1 MKKKLFFIIFYSTF
15 IQSQDL
21 YSLRSSDDNFPI
33 KYANIYV
40 NDKMLTSSDSLG
52 NFKINKSHLNS
63 IIKIT
68 ALGYKTLDSVPIKK
82 NFTILMETEPIV
94 LNDVIVTN
102 KKKLQKYKLGK
113 AKSGN
118 VGIVCT
124 IENNT
129 ISQVSKLF
137 ENESQNVTFLD
148 KIKFKTL
155 CTDKKRILSVFI
167 YSVGINGEPDK
178 ILNNED
184 IICNLEKGHNTYEV
198 NLSKHNIIFP
208 ENGVFI
214 ALNYIFIEQNKCY
227 RNKDLNWYF
236 YEPSI
241 DAISVD
247 SYSDTWY
254 NLNGIWKKSEMYS
267 ISMELTLTD

>member
-1 MKKKLFFIIFYSTF
+1 MKEKLLLILLYSTF
-15 IQSQDL
+15 IQSQNF
-21 YSLRSSDDNFPI
+21 YKLRSYEDNYPI
-33 KYANIYV
+33 KYANIYA
-40 NDKMLTSSDSLG
+40 NNKILTSSDSLG
-52 NFKINKSHLNS
+52 NFSISESNLNS

-68 ALGYKTLDSVPIKK
+68 ALGYKTLDSVSLK
-82 NFTILMETEPIV
+82 NNSTILMEIEPII
-94 LNDVIVTN
+94 LNDVVITN

-124 IENNT
+124 IENNV

-137 ENESQNVTFLD
+137 ENKSQKTTFLD

-155 CTDKKRILSVFI
+155 CTEKGRILSIFI
-167 YSVGINGEPDK
+167 YTVDENGKPDK
-178 ILNNED
+178 ILNDED
-184 IICNLEKGHNTYEV
+184 IICKLEKGHNTYEV
-198 NLSKHNIIFP
+198 NLNKFNITFP

-214 ALNYIFIEQNKCY
+214 ALNYIFLEQNKCY
-227 RNKDLNWYF
+227 RNKEQNWYF

-241 DAISVD
+241 DAISVNN
-247 SYSDTWY
+247 YTDTWY
-254 NLNGIWKKSEMYS
+254 NLNGVWKKSEIYS